1 MILVVLAIGT
11 GLSPFDSYNI
21 WPVSSSIK
29 IASLAVIAGGV
40 PLTVRIGLG
49 LGVGVGVKGFIVGV
63 GVEVDPSKRRFPI
76 GVKVKTGTRIRVLI
90 EMNSRAIAIVRRI
103 IILQSGP
110 LPDLFLPR
118 CSHCNAGNLYY
129 FGPTGVIVGNTL
141 EGIGDTQK
149 QAFGEEVPQKLQT
162 YRKTITE
169 TAGDRDPAN
178 TCQVCR
184 NGEYVLEIHF
194 VRIGYLTNFECHGG

>member
-1 MILVVLAIGT
+1 MRAVMILVVLAMGT
-11 GLSPFDSYNI
+11 GLSPFDSYNM

-29 IASLAVIAGGV
+29 IDSLAVISGGV

-76 GVKVKTGTRIRVLI
+76 GVKVKIGTRIMVLI
-90 EMNSRAIAIVRRI
+90 EMNNRAIAKVRRI

-110 LPDLFLPR
+110 LPDSFLLC
-118 CSHCNAGNLYY
+118 CSHCNTGSLDY
-129 FGPTGVIVGNTL
+129 FGPTGVIVGNTF
-141 EGIGDTQK
+141 EGIGGTQD
-149 QAFGEEVPQKLQT
+149 QTFGEEIAQKLQT

-169 TAGDRDPAN
+169 TAGD
-178 TCQVCR
+178 
-184 NGEYVLEIHF
+184 
-194 VRIGYLTNFECHGG
+194 